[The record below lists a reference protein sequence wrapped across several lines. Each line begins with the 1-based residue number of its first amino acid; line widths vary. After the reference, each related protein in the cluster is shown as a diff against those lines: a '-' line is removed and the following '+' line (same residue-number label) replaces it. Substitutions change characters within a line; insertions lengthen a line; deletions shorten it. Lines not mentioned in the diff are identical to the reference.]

1 MKHALGLALL
11 ALSGNASAQ
20 SITLTDD
27 SGRPITIGSGE
38 VYGAGLAVTKLQPA
52 QIAASLKG
60 LCTPDPDGAYAR
72 AANSAFELGE
82 SEVVLPAV
90 GKVAEARVK
99 TWSGPSA
106 TLSTWNGDDVPFKG
120 RPMAINSRAYAT
132 TGPYGPFHAS
142 GGQCNVVIAVSS
154 FADVAPIAAAISDA
168 FGVQPAKL
176 VVKNTFADGYWTTAE
191 GLRVNMTAP
200 SIKSATQPVHLSVQ
214 ALAAKG
220 K

>member
-1 MKHALGLALL
+1 MRYLLSLALL
-11 ALSGNASAQ
+11 ALTGNGSAQ
-20 SITLTDD
+20 SVTLTDD
-27 SGRPITIGSGE
+27 SGRPITVGSGE
-38 VYGAGLAVTKLQPA
+38 VYGAGLTVTKLQPA
-52 QIAASLKG
+52 QIATALKQ
-60 LCTPDPDGAYAR
+60 LCTPDPDGAYGR

-82 SEVVLPAV
+82 SEVVLPPI
-90 GKVAEARVK
+90 GKAAEARVK
-99 TWSGPSA
+99 IWSGPAA
-106 TLSTWNGDDVPFKG
+106 TLTIWNGDGVPFKG

-132 TGPYGPFHAS
+132 TGSYGSFHAT
-142 GGQCNVVIAVSS
+142 GAQCNVVIAVGS
-154 FADVAPIAAAISDA
+154 FADVEPIATAISEA

-200 SIKSATQPVHLSVQ
+200 SIKTATQPVHLSVQ